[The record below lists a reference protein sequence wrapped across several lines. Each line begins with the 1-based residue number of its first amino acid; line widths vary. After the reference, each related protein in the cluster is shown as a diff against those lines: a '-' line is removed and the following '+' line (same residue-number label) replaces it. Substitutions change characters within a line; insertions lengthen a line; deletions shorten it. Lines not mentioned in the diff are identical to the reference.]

1 MKLKLLLY
9 YVLVACTLCFAAAAA
24 ENATDDD
31 DMPEIVFDSVEA
43 MGGVPRKIV
52 KKMSGNG
59 SNQSFGMSSSSDP
72 YAKTGVAVKADIPT
86 GDPYAKGATRVEVL
100 HGDPYSSIGAPVVV
114 KAIPAIPKIAAKKE
128 KLVTLA
134 PKKKVQ
140 PVVLAQKN
148 ASAAAIKKPFVPR
161 EKLSLA
167 SALFRSMNPGNDA
180 LATEAQAAV
189 EAIDGEIKAREN
201 QLKLAAEEHLYSVT
215 REISVQA
222 AQLREEAD
230 DAAKAL
236 KVSTEGRVQALLE
249 IAEDR
254 ISKLNVKVA
263 QESIELKKDA
273 AAKALSLIDAM
284 EQRAAEQRIQERKRT
299 LATTFGL
306 DEDAFNKEAKIIKK
320 DRKKST
326 KKEIAPVVAAV
337 ANAAN
342 DVSVLPLKAPGRN
355 DVMVASSATQNSVQ
369 ESGYGQ
375 MALRVS
381 AEWKNDLSRR
391 FYQDMT
397 MMKNIILDAES
408 PLEAQDFLKKF
419 EDQNKW
425 FDLTLRSTR
434 LVTDDQYAQLV
445 AKQAQMDRLM
455 QSQRTADDYFQKFTK
470 NMVLDQGMAKKM
482 RLGVLYEL
490 NAKVQQRA
498 SHLDRTVRESS
509 LPDEDVKQLVRRTL
523 SDFSQQFSEIAAQ
536 FPDVEM
542 GGALTKPQLS
552 IAAVPLMAKQL
563 EQELNEVKA
572 DMEVNKQELVSTQQ
586 QLTATKESLVG
597 MQESVQKTQEELD
610 RERASK
616 EELAGKNAGIK
627 TAALGFIDKQSL
639 ENNETELALTG
650 VRQDSA
656 MLKKEL
662 ASVTAKNSILTE
674 QKQSLV
680 GAVEAARKETMNVD
694 LLRNKDVNRA
704 QQTVMVFQRQAREQ
718 IKSLKESGV
727 KTELSLTADLRN
739 AHERIAHLS
748 TKQAWLVQ
756 ELAQQRQVAVKLK
769 SSIKVAQEAAGRAES
784 LNDLA
789 ERSLSE
795 KNTVMK
801 RQVELRKQAE
811 ARVKITEELAQKTIN
826 SINGFLKTERKTF
839 AKREVKLDTREDFLD
854 TYREQ
859 LSKDREMLEGLKRET
874 RKIVQHTAELSD
886 TLSDDFVQM
895 QQQIENEL
903 RQAHQETNR
912 ELTLAKTRLND
923 KQKSSNAGDPS
934 SVMKTIATA
943 AGQPDNDD
951 VEQPEKVAQPP
962 VKGVMPGAK
971 QFASKQ
977 VISRMPGIIQQGG
990 STNAT

>member
-455 QSQRTADDYFQKFTK
+455 QSQRTADDYCQKFTK

-552 IAAVPLMAKQL
+552 IAAVPLMAQQL

-656 MLKKEL
+656 VLKKEL

-694 LLRNKDVNRA
+694 LLRNEDVNRA
-704 QQTVMVFQRQAREQ
+704 QQAVMVVQRQAREQ

-811 ARVKITEELAQKTIN
+811 ARVKITEELAQKTID
-826 SINGFLKTERKTF
+826 SINGFLKTERKVL
-839 AKREVKLDTREDFLD
+839 AKREVKLDTQEDFLEA
-854 TYREQ
+854 YREQ

-886 TLSDDFVQM
+886 TLSDDFMQM
-895 QQQIENEL
+895 QEQIENEL

-912 ELTLAKTRLND
+912 ELRLAKNRLND
-923 KQKSSNAGDPS
+923 KQKSGNTGDSS
-934 SVMKTIATA
+934 SVMKTLATA
-943 AGQPDNDD
+943 AAQPDNDD
-951 VEQPEKVAQPP
+951 VEQPEKAAQPP
-962 VKGVMPGAK
+962 VKAVMPGAK

-977 VISRMPGIIQQGG
+977 VISRMPGLIQQGG
-990 STNAT
+990 LTKAT